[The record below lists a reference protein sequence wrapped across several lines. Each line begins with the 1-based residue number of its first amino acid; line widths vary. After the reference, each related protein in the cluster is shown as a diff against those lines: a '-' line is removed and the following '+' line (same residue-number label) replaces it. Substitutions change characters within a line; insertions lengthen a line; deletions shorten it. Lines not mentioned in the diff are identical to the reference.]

1 MADTKSMLIMCDDY
15 EMYDQLSD
23 EDAGKVFKA
32 LMHKYGAGEDP
43 EEGAMSAFASFA
55 FSVLSK
61 QIDRSSKKYKVKA
74 EAGKAGGEK
83 SGEVR
88 SKREA
93 ETKQNEAN
101 TKQSEA
107 DVKQSKA
114 SAKQNELPN
123 PNPIPIPNPISPSEI
138 LDISADAQ
146 PAPKPAKPVRH
157 KYGQYQNV
165 LLSDDQMAK
174 LREECPTDW
183 QERIER
189 LSEYMASKGASY
201 KDHLATIR
209 AWKRKEGQS
218 PPIRPQTGQAGQ
230 RPKNA
235 FLAYNQRETDYDA
248 LERELAKMG
257 GV

>member
-15 EMYDQLSD
+15 EMYDQLSN

-32 LMHKYGAGEDP
+32 LMHKYGAGEEP

-61 QIDRSSKKYKVKA
+61 QIDRSSKKYKAKA

-93 ETKQNEAN
+93 EMKQSEANTKQNEA
-101 TKQSEA
+101 
-107 DVKQSKA
+107 D
-114 SAKQNELPN
+114 AKQNELPN
-123 PNPIPIPNPISPSEI
+123 PNPNPISPSEI
-138 LDISADAQ
+138 IGICADAQ
-146 PAPKPAKPVRH
+146 PTQKPAKPVRH

-165 LLSDDQMAK
+165 LLSDEDMSRLQA
-174 LREECPTDW
+174 ECPTDW

-189 LSEYMASKGASY
+189 LSEYMASKGAKY

-209 AWKRKEGQS
+209 AWKRKEK
-218 PPIRPQTGQAGQ
+218 PPEQPYQ
-230 RPKNA
+230 RK
-235 FLAYNQRETDYDA
+235 DYSDD
-248 LERELAKMG
+248 LPF
-257 GV
+257 

>member
-1 MADTKSMLIMCDDY
+1 MAETKSMLIMCDDY
-15 EMYDQLSD
+15 EMYDYLSD

-32 LMHKYGAGEDP
+32 LMHKYGADEDP
-43 EEGAMSAFASFA
+43 RDGSMTAFAAFA
-55 FSVLSK
+55 FDVLSK
-61 QIDRSSKKYKVKA
+61 QIDRSGKKYKAKV

-93 ETKQNEAN
+93 DTKQNEAD
-101 TKQSEA
+101 TKQNEA
-107 DVKQSKA
+107 DV
-114 SAKQNELPN
+114 KQNELPN
-123 PNPIPIPNPISPSEI
+123 PNPNPNPISPSEI
-138 LDISADAQ
+138 IDICADAQ
-146 PAPKPAKPVRH
+146 PTTKPAKPVRH

-165 LLSDDQMAK
+165 LLSDEDMAK
-174 LREECPTDW
+174 LQAECPTDW

-189 LSEYMASKGASY
+189 LSEYMASKGAKY

-235 FLAYNQRETDYDA
+235 FLAYNQRKTDYDA

-257 GV
+257 